1 MQGWTRDRV
10 LVVLSR
16 WRVEIA
22 WLTLLALPWAHPTRV
37 SIAIGLPVVALGVA
51 LRVWA
56 RGHLQRSQEGAQ
68 EVTTG
73 GPYAYVRHPLY
84 VGSFLIG
91 VGFATTTALVVLP
104 VAVAVAFVA
113 MYVPKALREEAYLR
127 RLYGTAYAE
136 YAQHVGA
143 VIPSWTVAIAP
154 SPSRFAWRRV
164 MRHREWRTWL
174 GVAAA
179 LAVLCGLSWRSARP
193 TVASA
198 DARTAEIDVAAHP

>member
-1 MQGWTRDRV
+1 VQGRTQERV

-16 WRVEIA
+16 WRVELA
-22 WLTLLALPWAHPTRV
+22 WLVVLALPWAHPTRA
-37 SIAIGLPVVALGVA
+37 SIAAGLPMVALGVA

-56 RGHLQRSQEGAQ
+56 RGHLQRSQQGAR

-73 GPYAYVRHPLY
+73 GPYAHVRHPLY

-91 VGFATTTALVVLP
+91 VGFATTTALVALP
-104 VAVAVAFVA
+104 FVVAFVFVV

-127 RLYGTAYAE
+127 RLYGTAYAD
-136 YAQHVGA
+136 YAEQVRA

-164 MRHREWRTWL
+164 MRHREWHTWL
-174 GVAAA
+174 GVAAM
-179 LAVLCGLSWRSARP
+179 LAVLCGLWLRNVATRP
-193 TVASA
+193 
-198 DARTAEIDVAAHP
+198 